1 MILPDKL
8 YTIIKWILCTVVPA
22 SIALIS
28 GLGLAYGWDNQAAN
42 YNNFTYGYIRRCT
55 VWYFQCCIQEQQC
68 TVGS

>member
-28 GLGLAYGWDNQAAN
+28 GLGLAYGWDTKLLITTISLMATFAGALCGISNAA
-42 YNNFTYGYIRRCT
+42 YKNNNA
-55 VWYFQCCIQEQQC
+55 Q
-68 TVGS
+68 